1 MAEPQPPRGE
11 PARMSPETFTQQWG
25 QIRQELRGWWDQL
38 TERDLEQIGGQRD
51 QLVRVLQERY
61 RYTRE
66 RAQDEVDQRLQA
78 YQTARSGMAET
89 ITTAA
94 QEAAARLTETAET
107 VRSQATE
114 AASTAAAA
122 VTETVRGVGVSL
134 PDTALD
140 QRIGDVVALVRRYPV
155 ASVLIGVGVGVL
167 LARSLG
173 KTRST

>member
-11 PARMSPETFTQQWG
+11 PTRMSPETFTQQWG

-66 RAQDEVDQRLQA
+66 RAQDEVDRRLQA

-122 VTETVRGVGVSL
+122 VDAASAAWARTASAVS
-134 PDTALD
+134 
-140 QRIGDVVALVRRYPV
+140 VRREAASRAAVVMASAMGLPV
-155 ASVLIGVGVGVL
+155 V
-167 LARSLG
+167 
-173 KTRST
+173 

>member
-11 PARMSPETFTQQWG
+11 PTRMSPETFTQQWA

-38 TERDLEQIGGQRD
+38 TAGDLEQIGGRRD

-66 RAQDEVDQRLQA
+66 RAQDEVDRRLQA
-78 YQTARSGMAET
+78 YQTAGSGMAET

-94 QEAAARLTETAET
+94 QEAATRLTQTAET
-107 VRSQATE
+107 VRAQATE
-114 AASTAAAA
+114 AASTTAAA
-122 VTETVRGVGVSL
+122 VTETVRGIGASVQ
-134 PDTALD
+134 DTSLD
-140 QRIGDVVALVRRYPV
+140 QLTGDIVGLVRRYPV

-167 LARSLG
+167 LVYSLG
-173 KTRST
+173 KARST

>member
-11 PARMSPETFTQQWG
+11 PTRMSPETFTQQWA

-38 TERDLEQIGGQRD
+38 TERDLEQIAGQPD

-66 RAQDEVDQRLQA
+66 RAQDEVDRRLHA
-78 YQTARSGMAET
+78 YQTAGSGMAET

-122 VTETVRGVGVSL
+122 VTETVRGIGASVQ
-134 PDTALD
+134 DTSLD
-140 QRIGDVVALVRRYPV
+140 QLTGDVVGLVRRYPV
-155 ASVLIGVGVGVL
+155 AAVLIGVGVGVL
-167 LARSLG
+167 LAFSLG
-173 KTRST
+173 KARSN